1 MDLESPIHRDGF
13 DDYDL
18 ELKDFNLIESLGQPL
33 SKSKRGAVPNLARAA

>member
-1 MDLESPIHRDGF
+1 MTWKSPIHRDGF

-18 ELKDFNLIESLGQPL
+18 ELKDINIIESLGQPL